1 MKRTIAVKRAELF
14 REWVLATLANNE
26 EYYFSTL
33 SLGIPDGESEDMVMD
48 DLMSGF
54 YDDDIDDALD
64 VYSRAKAR
72 YGKAGYYVN
81 DKLYYNETDA
91 LKAYGRTIPKRIY
104 KFDYVG

>member
-33 SLGIPDGESEDMVMD
+33 YLGIPDGEDEDMVMD
-48 DLMSGF
+48 DLISGF
-54 YDDDIDDALD
+54 YDDDIDDTLE

-72 YGKAGYYVN
+72 YGKDGYYVN
-81 DKLYYNETDA
+81 GKLYDNETDA
-91 LKAYGRTIPKRIY
+91 LTAYGLTIPKRIH
-104 KFDYVG
+104 KLH

>member
-54 YDDDIDDALD
+54 YDDDIDDALE
-64 VYSRAKAR
+64 VYSRAKSQ
-72 YGKAGYYVN
+72 YGKAGYYAN
-81 DKLYYNETDA
+81 NKLYDNETDA
-91 LKAYGRTIPKRIY
+91 LTAYGCTIPERIHKSY
-104 KFDYVG
+104 